1 VEKEQITLEEYIMAE
16 FEKEVSVLVQR
27 VVRDISNAFKKNPNM

>member
-1 VEKEQITLEEYIMAE
+1 MAE
-16 FEKEVSVLVQR
+16 FEKEVAVLVQR